1 MPKYYSQT
9 APDWTGVQV
18 GTISMMPK
26 DDTGAYYA
34 PDGWM
39 ECNGRTINPNEYL
52 GLYQVIQNT
61 YGGSASGDFP
71 SISGDFKIPDLRDRR
86 VVGTGR
92 LRPDGAS
99 PALEGLDA
107 GTVNTCGSFGGKNNI
122 TLADVS
128 TRVQLVTGSVQSVFN
143 TSRVQQSSTQFTD
156 GTVDVNSGFLANHTM
171 PHWPSH
177 SHGNFWAINPAGTF
191 TADRTSPGGGDTQ
204 VQGGASSGPN
214 SHDGSQCPA
223 VGGAGSPHSHWI
235 GWNVSGSSSGTG
247 FGDSQP
253 ADGDPNTAGVY
264 DANGNALIK
273 PTASMLQW
281 NVQYSPVDATQITYG
296 LDVDLGLDGTPD
308 LQPEYQETSYMIFA
322 GVSSSAYTAPPAP
335 PAGDTVPDQVGPF
348 NIGVT
353 TASGDAVV
361 TFVLNGVSS
370 NYSFDVEVIKSGGQS
385 VGATPINLNGTGNAV
400 NTGYVNGDTISMTLE
415 APSSGGTISNYEI
428 RVKYNT
434 VTQMTAVANITYEAA
449 PTVELSVLP
458 TTVTSGSAINVTY
471 AAPGATSVVASNFG
485 ASVPAGATIVQ
496 NPTVTTTYTITLG
509 NTWGNTT
516 ATAVVNIAA
525 ANAPQ
530 INMSATPTSID
541 AGSSA
546 TISYSCTNADTF
558 VSCSSSP
565 VDAAFDSA
573 CTSAANIAFF
583 TQAVSPAVDTT
594 YTVTLSNAN
603 GSASQ
608 SATLTVVAVAAPTV
622 TLTTDVTVIEQ
633 GNYNPNDDTE
643 ATLTWSSTDADDIG
657 GISGSSTPT
666 YSQWNPTTDAG
677 TLPVGPQ
684 EDTTFTITATND
696 SGSDSASVNIS
707 VFFMP
712 EITLTVTRAYTPSG
726 GSASYSYVSGQST
739 SALPWMYF
747 CCEEAI
753 TVGWAITGTASTV
766 TGGVF
771 YGDFADDGTN
781 PSGNSTN
788 SNLGTVSGNATSG
801 TWSSIKIAPT
811 ENGSTAGGSNA
822 VSANKRQGMIL
833 IQASNTMG
841 QEAASAIRFK
851 ILTFRVAR
859 YSDYQDIAYFNQ
871 SGSTSNVGMYFDGT
885 GNLVTTGS
893 GTASVTFNFGW
904 NDDPNDYGTALGNYS
919 ISTLGISF
927 DQNTSTQT
935 GSDSATVTV
944 TGGTTYTSVV
954 TGTGGWQ
961 TTFASNFTVSPVY
974 KVRLVVATGVYTF
987 TANNVDVG
995 TNTTGNPL
1003 EVGSGVGAKRYTV
1016 GDEVVDA
1023 GTSKTY
1029 KIQVEEYFGTGTG
1042 GYHVENS
1049 STGGVNQKFC
1059 VWDSDGTDCNAWVE
1073 VASITQQGAT
1083 LQFGPISTNE
1093 SYVDVSP
1100 ASVPAGST
1108 WNCSS
1113 IICHIGS
1120 STGELFG
1127 KVTNG
1132 KFRVEDITGANSDND
1147 YYDLTVSCNVS
1158 DFTGA
1163 STNAN
1168 TAATGNFAIQLPA
1181 GVFTTSDI
1189 NTLWSPAD
1197 GNP

>member
-71 SISGDFKIPDLRDRR
+71 NISGDFKVPDLRDRR

-92 LRPDGAS
+92 LRPDGSS

-156 GTVDVNSGFLANHTM
+156 GTIDVNSGFLANHTM

-264 DANGNALIK
+264 DSNGNALIK
-273 PTASMLQW
+273 PTASMMQW
-281 NVQYSPVDATQITYG
+281 NVQYSPVDATQVTFG

-322 GVSSSAYTAPPAP
+322 GVSSSAYSAPPVP

-353 TASGDAVV
+353 SASGDGVV

-385 VGATPINLNGTGNAV
+385 VGASPINLSGTGNAV

-415 APSSGGTISNYEI
+415 APSSGGTTSNYEI

-434 VTQMTAVANITYEAA
+434 ATQMTAVANITYEAA
-449 PTVELSVLP
+449 PTVDLSVLP

-471 AAPGATSVVASNFG
+471 EAPGATSIVASNFG
-485 ASVPAGATIVQ
+485 ASVPTGATIVQ
-496 NPTVTTTYTITLG
+496 NPTVTTTYTLTVG

-516 ATAVVNIAA
+516 ATAVCTIAA

-530 INMSATPTSID
+530 ISMSATPTSID

-565 VDAAFDSA
+565 VDTAFDSA
-573 CTSAANIAFF
+573 CAAAANIAYY
-583 TQAVSPAVDTT
+583 TQAVSPSVDTT

-622 TLTTDVTVIEQ
+622 TLSTDVTVIEQ

-657 GISGSSTPT
+657 GISGTSTPT
-666 YSQWNPTTDAG
+666 YSAWNPTTDSG

-684 EDTTFTITATND
+684 EDTTFTITATNA

-739 SALPWMYF
+739 AALPWLYF
-747 CCEEAI
+747 CCEEQV
-753 TVGWAITGTASTV
+753 TVGWSITGKATTV
-766 TGGVF
+766 TGGVY
-771 YGDFADDGTN
+771 YGTFADDGTN
-781 PSGNSTN
+781 PSGDSTN
-788 SNLGTVSGNATSG
+788 SNLGTVSGNAVSG
-801 TWSSIKIAPT
+801 TWSSIKIAPS
-811 ENGSTAGGSNA
+811 ENGSAAGGSNA
-822 VSANKRQGMIL
+822 VSANKRQGAIL

-841 QEAASAIRFK
+841 QSAAAAIRFK

-885 GNLVTTGS
+885 GNLITTGS
-893 GTASVTFNFGW
+893 GSASVTFNFGW
-904 NDDPNDYGTALGNYS
+904 NDNPSDHGQALGNYS
-919 ISTLGISF
+919 ISALGISF
-927 DQNTSTQT
+927 DQGNTTT
-935 GSDSATVTV
+935 GSDTATVTV
-944 TGGTTYTSVV
+944 TGGTTYNAVV
-954 TGTGGWQ
+954 TG
-961 TTFASNFTVSPVY
+961 AP
-974 KVRLVVATGVYTF
+974 GV
-987 TANNVDVG
+987 
-995 TNTTGNPL
+995 
-1003 EVGSGVGAKRYTV
+1003 
-1016 GDEVVDA
+1016 
-1023 GTSKTY
+1023 
-1029 KIQVEEYFGTGTG
+1029 G

-1049 STGGVNQKFC
+1049 SSGGVNQKFC

-1083 LQFGPISTNE
+1083 LQFGPISTNQ
-1093 SYVDVSP
+1093 SYVDTSP

-1113 IICHIGS
+1113 IICHIGAA
-1120 STGELFG
+1120 TGELFG

-1147 YYDLTVSCNVS
+1147 YYDLTVSCNVA

-1168 TAATGNFAIQLPA
+1168 TAATGNFAIALPA

-1189 NTLWSPAD
+1189 NTLWEPGD

>member
-71 SISGDFKIPDLRDRR
+71 NISGDFKVPDLRDRR

-92 LRPDGAS
+92 LRPDGSS

-156 GTVDVNSGFLANHTM
+156 GTIDVNSGFLANHTM

-264 DANGNALIK
+264 DSNGNALIK
-273 PTASMLQW
+273 PTAAMMQW
-281 NVQYSPVDATQITYG
+281 NVQYSPVDATQVTFG

-308 LQPEYQETSYMIFA
+308 LQPEYQETAYMIFA
-322 GVSSSAYTAPPAP
+322 GVSSSAYSAPPVP

-353 TASGDAVV
+353 SASGDGVV

-385 VGATPINLNGTGNAV
+385 VGASPINLSGTGNAV

-415 APSSGGTISNYEI
+415 APSSGGTTSNYEI

-434 VTQMTAVANITYEAA
+434 ATQMTAVANITYEAA
-449 PTVELSVLP
+449 PTVALSVLP

-471 AAPGATSVVASNFG
+471 EAPGATSIVASNFG
-485 ASVPAGATIVQ
+485 ASVPTGATIVQ
-496 NPTVTTTYTITLG
+496 NPTVTTTYTLTVG

-516 ATAVVNIAA
+516 ATAVCTIAA

-530 INMSATPTSID
+530 ISMSATPTSID

-565 VDAAFDSA
+565 VDTAFDSA
-573 CTSAANIAFF
+573 CTTAANIAYY

-608 SATLTVVAVAAPTV
+608 SATLTVVAVTAPTV

-657 GISGSSTPT
+657 GISGTSTPT
-666 YSQWNPTTDAG
+666 YSAWNPTTDSG

-684 EDTTFTITATND
+684 EDTTFTITATNA

-726 GSASYSYVSGQST
+726 GSASYSYISGQST
-739 SALPWMYF
+739 AALPWLYF
-747 CCEEAI
+747 CCEEQV
-753 TVGWAITGTASTV
+753 TVGWSITGKATTV
-766 TGGVF
+766 TGGVY
-771 YGDFADDGTN
+771 YGTFADDGTN
-781 PSGNSTN
+781 PSGDSTN

-801 TWSSIKIAPT
+801 TWSSIKIAPS
-811 ENGSTAGGSNA
+811 ENGSAAGGSNA
-822 VSANKRQGMIL
+822 VSVNKRQGAIL

-841 QEAASAIRFK
+841 QSAAAAIRFK

-885 GNLVTTGS
+885 GNLITTGS
-893 GTASVTFNFGW
+893 GSASVVLNFGW
-904 NDDPNDYGTALGNYS
+904 NDQPNQDGQALGNYS
-919 ISTLGISF
+919 ISALGVSF
-927 DQNTSTQT
+927 DQGNTTT
-935 GSDSATVTV
+935 GSDTATVTV
-944 TGGTTYTSVV
+944 TGGTTYNAVV
-954 TGTGGWQ
+954 TG
-961 TTFASNFTVSPVY
+961 AP
-974 KVRLVVATGVYTF
+974 GV
-987 TANNVDVG
+987 
-995 TNTTGNPL
+995 
-1003 EVGSGVGAKRYTV
+1003 
-1016 GDEVVDA
+1016 
-1023 GTSKTY
+1023 
-1029 KIQVEEYFGTGTG
+1029 G

-1049 STGGVNQKFC
+1049 SSGGVNQKFC

-1093 SYVDVSP
+1093 SYVDMSP

-1113 IICHIGS
+1113 IICHIGAA
-1120 STGELFG
+1120 TGELFG

-1132 KFRVEDITGANSDND
+1132 KFRVEDLTGASSDND
-1147 YYDLTVSCNVS
+1147 YYDLTVSCNVA

-1168 TAATGNFAIQLPA
+1168 TAATGNFAIALPA
-1181 GVFTTSDI
+1181 GTFTTSDI